1 MKPES
6 EEIES
11 EWFHLIFDCSHDS
24 DVYDQMKIK
33 LSKSH
38 AEAEEPANHN
48 TSSQDIRGLFS
59 FHKSL
64 ATVTSG
70 VGSLLSFP
78 YVWFSLE
85 HVPLRIWKRPLNM
98 SLTESRLRKVYC
110 RLLDLSLPS
119 V

>member
-11 EWFHLIFDCSHDS
+11 ERFHLIFDCSHDS

-48 TSSQDIRGLFS
+48 TSSQDIRGFFS

-64 ATVTSG
+64 ATELQAAWVLFFRFHT
-70 VGSLLSFP
+70 FD
-78 YVWFSLE
+78 F
-85 HVPLRIWKRPLNM
+85 HLNM
-98 SLTESRLRKVYC
+98 SLFASENEPLTWV
-110 RLLDLSLPS
+110 
-119 V
+119 

>member
-11 EWFHLIFDCSHDS
+11 ERFQLIFDCSHDS

-38 AEAEEPANHN
+38 AEAKEPANHN

-64 ATVTSG
+64 ATE
-70 VGSLLSFP
+70 LQA
-78 YVWFSLE
+78 WFSLE
-85 HVPLRIWKRPLNM
+85 HVPLRIWKRPLNT